1 MVTRRR
7 FSKER
12 HKAKL
17 AGREALQETLFL
29 AIESVLQTDGP
40 EIRLPAMRV
49 ASELAAIIVSQIVCQ
64 TDAVQRAFKTV
75 EDDIANYASEFA
87 ADLVQIATGQV
98 SHRLG
103 RFRASLPESEA
114 SLLLADDWAGPVAGP
129 TEIERFYG
137 IPRST
142 LYRWQKLNE
151 AVAISTRTSS
161 KPVFPLRQFVDGRP
175 LPGLASII
183 SIVGSQREAWKWLIS
198 PNPDFAGDAPLDVL
212 ASGKVD
218 TVANA
223 AGAWARD
230 RISHGLVLVKT

>member
-7 FSKER
+7 LSKER
-12 HKAKL
+12 HREKL
-17 AGREALQETLFL
+17 ATREALQETLFL

-40 EIRLPAMRV
+40 KMRLPAMRV

-75 EDDIANYASEFA
+75 EDDIANYATEFA

-98 SHRLG
+98 SQRLV
-103 RFRASLPESEA
+103 RFRASLPEPEA
-114 SLLLADDWAGPVAGP
+114 TLPLADDWAGPVAGP
-129 TEIERFYG
+129 TEIERYYG

-142 LYRWQKLNE
+142 LYRWQKHNE
-151 AVAISTRTSS
+151 AVAIDTRTSR

-175 LPGLASII
+175 LPGIASTI
-183 SIVGSQREAWKWLIS
+183 SIVGSHREAWRWLIS
-198 PNPDFAGDAPLDVL
+198 PNPDIASDAPIDLL

-218 TVANA
+218 LVVEA
-223 AGAWARD
+223 AGLWARS